1 MNDPKIEPNQDTRS
15 RLMEAALIVFSEKG
29 FDGAGIREIAD
40 RAKANSAMVQY
51 HFGGK
56 EGLYQESLRYAFE
69 RGHHKID
76 HLPPTPP
83 PSEPGARAQA
93 IENLRLFIRN
103 FLNATIV
110 CRGSGECLPEDVERA
125 AMILWGREMQE
136 PRPSMEAFILES
148 IRPFIT
154 YLDAIILALLPDPD
168 AETRYRMGMSIQA
181 QILFLH
187 KHMEMIRL
195 TRGSA
200 YGAGDMES
208 MTEHLTQFSLRG
220 LGIPEAFP
228 SQGA

>member
-1 MNDPKIEPNQDTRS
+1 MSDPKHEPSQDTRS
-15 RLMEAALIVFSEKG
+15 RLMEAALLVFAERG
-29 FDGAGIREIAD
+29 FDGAGIREIAE

-69 RGHHKID
+69 QGHHQID
-76 HLPPTPP
+76 HLPTTPA
-83 PSEPGARAQA
+83 PSEADARMRA

-103 FLNATIV
+103 FLNATII

-136 PRPSMEAFILES
+136 PRPSMEAFILDS
-148 IRPFIT
+148 VRPFIT
-154 YLDAIILALLPDPD
+154 YLDAIILALLPDLD

-181 QILFLH
+181 QILFIH
-187 KHMEMIRL
+187 RDMEMIRL

-200 YGAGDMES
+200 YGAEDMDS
-208 MTEHLTQFSLRG
+208 LTNHLTQFSLRG
-220 LGIPEAFP
+220 LGVPEAFP